1 MGCIDSRR
9 ISVRVEDL
17 ICLNLN
23 AFCCNSFCMIYA
35 EWSGETIVQK
45 YLESLAKDE
54 LYSEIKSAACFLPS
68 EENDVLKEAL
78 DAAMTEFGRGVIS
91 TVGAEIDRL
100 EGELQSIC
108 PGLIYVDLETERGK

>member
-1 MGCIDSRR
+1 MD
-9 ISVRVEDL
+9 
-17 ICLNLN
+17 
-23 AFCCNSFCMIYA
+23 FCTTFLVIYA

-91 TVGAEIDRL
+91 TVGEEIDRL
-100 EGELQSIC
+100 EVELQSIC